1 MMKRLTLLATKINKN
16 NFSSGKDTTQTIFDK
31 ILNKKISST
40 MVYEDRKIYAF
51 KDINPQAP
59 IHVIIIPKN
68 KDGLTG
74 ISQVNI

>member
-1 MMKRLTLLATKINKN
+1 
-16 NFSSGKDTTQTIFDK
+16 
-31 ILNKKISST
+31 